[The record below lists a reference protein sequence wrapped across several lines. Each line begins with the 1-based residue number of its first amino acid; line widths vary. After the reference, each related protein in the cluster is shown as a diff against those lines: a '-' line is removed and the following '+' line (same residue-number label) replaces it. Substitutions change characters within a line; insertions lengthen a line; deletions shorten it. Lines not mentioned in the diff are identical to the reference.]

1 MAKLQC
7 PGCGAL
13 VSSHHAWAAS
23 ALSTLVPSP
32 SVPGMATQLRCP
44 QCQAV
49 FTQLQGG
56 RPGTWGGLLPAAVL
70 LAALLAIAV
79 LVPA

>member
-7 PGCGAL
+7 PSCGVL
-13 VSSHHAWAAS
+13 VPAHASWASS
-23 ALSTLVPSP
+23 ALSTLVPAP
-32 SVPGMATQLRCP
+32 PVPGMATQLRCP
-44 QCQAV
+44 QCETV

-56 RPGTWGGLLPAAVL
+56 QPGSWRGLLPISVL
-70 LAALLAIAV
+70 LAALLAVAV